1 MATSDGVA
9 PARLALFAALARA
22 PWSFDFF
29 QALRRIEGVSADR
42 PRLGKAL
49 RPSDE
54 PVRLSQEA
62 SVAFAPSTLSAFE
75 EQDGGLP
82 PRL

>member
-1 MATSDGVA
+1 MAATDGRA
-9 PARLALFAALARA
+9 SARLALFEALARA

-29 QALRRIEGVSADR
+29 QALRRIEGLFADR
-42 PRLGKAL
+42 PKLGRAL

-62 SVAFAPSTLSAFE
+62 SVAFAPSTLITLSSDFTSTWR
-75 EQDGGLP
+75 P
-82 PRL
+82 